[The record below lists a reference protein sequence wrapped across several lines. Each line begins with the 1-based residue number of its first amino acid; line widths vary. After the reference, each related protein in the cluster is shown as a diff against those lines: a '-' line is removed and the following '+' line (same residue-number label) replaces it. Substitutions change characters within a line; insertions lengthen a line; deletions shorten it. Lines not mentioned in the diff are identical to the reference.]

1 MKKLKKVLLVDDS
14 EATNY
19 MNRYFFN
26 KLNICN
32 EIEVAINGQQGLDY
46 LASIPEEKWYTEA
59 PELIM
64 LDIKM
69 PVMGGFEFL
78 EEYEKLPV
86 EMRKPITTVLL
97 TTSMSI
103 EDRDKAQE
111 YKSVKSF
118 LNKPL
123 SVTQL
128 REILEHLFGK

>member
-19 MNRYFFN
+19 MNRYFFK
-26 KLNICN
+26 KLNICD
-32 EIEVAINGQQGLDY
+32 EIEVAINGQKGLDY
-46 LASIPEEKWYTEA
+46 LASIPKEKWHTDA

-69 PVMGGFEFL
+69 PIMGGFEFL
-78 EEYEKLPV
+78 DEYEKFPL

-103 EDRDKAQE
+103 EDRDRAKD

-128 REILEHLFGK
+128 KEILEHLFGK

>member
-1 MKKLKKVLLVDDS
+1 MKKLSKVLLVDDS

-26 KLNICN
+26 KLGICDN
-32 EIEVAINGQQGLDY
+32 IEVTTNGQKGLDY
-46 LASIPEEKWYTEA
+46 LMSIPKEKWNTDL

-69 PVMGGFEFL
+69 PIMGGFEFL
-78 EEYEKLPV
+78 DEYEKFPI
-86 EMRKPITTVLL
+86 EMRQSITTVLL

-103 EDRDKAQE
+103 EDRDRAEQ
-111 YKSVKSF
+111 YQSVKSF

-128 REILEHLFGK
+128 REILESLFGK

>member
-1 MKKLKKVLLVDDS
+1 MKKLSKVLLVDDS

-26 KLNICN
+26 KLGICDN
-32 EIEVAINGQQGLDY
+32 IEVTTNGQKGLDY
-46 LASIPEEKWYTEA
+46 LMSIPKEKWNTDL
-59 PELIM
+59 PKLIM

-69 PVMGGFEFL
+69 PIMGGFEFL
-78 EEYEKLPV
+78 DEYEKFPI
-86 EMRKPITTVLL
+86 EMRQSITTVLL

-103 EDRDKAQE
+103 EDRDRAEQ
-111 YKSVKSF
+111 YQSVKSF

-128 REILEHLFGK
+128 REILESLFGK